1 MMGSNQVAL
10 VTGAS
15 SGIGQATAELLAA
28 SGFTVFGTSRAPD
41 QAARS
46 YRWLSLDV
54 RSETSVEAAVQ
65 SLLEQAGRIDVLV
78 NNAGYAQVGTIEE
91 SSIADVQAQL
101 DTNLLGVIRMIKA
114 VLPVMRQ
121 QGSGR
126 IINVSSVVGQVAPS
140 YMGVY
145 ATSKFAL
152 EGLSEALREEVRP
165 FGVDV
170 SLVEP
175 AFVKTHLVS
184 KLPTNP
190 IPAYTPGRQAAM
202 HVLSMSVESG
212 MEPHAVAQAILR
224 VSSTRPRLR
233 YPVGRDAKALILLK
247 RLLPE
252 PLFERVRRRV
262 LRTGNAA
269 DQEPQM
275 RPQETATS

>member
-1 MMGSNQVAL
+1 MELKQVAL

-28 SGFTVFGTSRAPD
+28 RGFTVFGTSRAPEKLTG
-41 QAARS
+41 S
-46 YRWLSLDV
+46 YRWLPLDV
-54 RSETSVEAAVQ
+54 RSDASVEAAVQ

-78 NNAGYAQVGTIEE
+78 NNAGYAQVGAIEE
-91 SSIADVQAQL
+91 SSLEDVQAQF

-126 IINVSSVVGQVAPS
+126 IINVSSVVGQVAPP
-140 YMGVY
+140 YLGVY

-165 FGVDV
+165 FGVGV

-175 AFVKTHLVS
+175 TFVKTTLVS
-184 KLPTNP
+184 QPPTNP
-190 IPAYTPGRQAAM
+190 IAAYTPARQAALQ
-202 HVLSMSVESG
+202 VLSTSVESG
-212 MEPHAVAQAILR
+212 IEPRAVAQVILR
-224 VSSTRPRLR
+224 AATTRPRLR
-233 YPVGRDAKALILLK
+233 YLVGRDVKVLLLFK

-252 PLFERVRRRV
+252 LLFERLQRRV
-262 LRTGNAA
+262 FRAGNPAHL
-269 DQEPQM
+269 QPQTQ
-275 RPQETATS
+275 P